1 MIYTTTDTIPGKEIA
16 EVRGVVTGNVVQS
29 KHIGRDLMAGL
40 KSIVGGE
47 IRGYTEMMTEAR
59 DIAIQRMVEQANQ
72 KGADAIVGI
81 RFTTSSIVDGSS
93 EILAFGT
100 AVKLVLV
107 E

>member
-81 RFTTSSIVDGSS
+81 RFTQAQLSMVHLKS
-93 EILAFGT
+93 LL
-100 AVKLVLV
+100 LVPL
-107 E
+107 

>member
-59 DIAIQRMVEQANQ
+59 DIAIQRLVEQANQ

-100 AVKLVLV
+100 AVKLV

>member
-1 MIYTTTDTIPGKEIA
+1 MIYTTTDTILGKEIA

-100 AVKLVLV
+100 AVKLV

>member
-81 RFTTSSIVDGSS
+81 RFTTSSILDGSS

-100 AVKLVLV
+100 AVKLV

>member
-1 MIYTTTDTIPGKEIA
+1 MIYTTTDTIPAKEIA

-100 AVKLVLV
+100 AVKLV

>member
-81 RFTTSSIVDGSS
+81 RFTTSSIVDGSY

-100 AVKLVLV
+100 AVKLV

>member
-1 MIYTTTDTIPGKEIA
+1 MIYTTTDTIPGQEIA

-100 AVKLVLV
+100 AVKLV

>member
-1 MIYTTTDTIPGKEIA
+1 
-16 EVRGVVTGNVVQS
+16 
-29 KHIGRDLMAGL
+29 HIGRDLMAGL

-72 KGADAIVGI
+72 KGADAIVGM

-100 AVKLVLV
+100 AVKLV

>member
-47 IRGYTEMMTEAR
+47 DPRIHRNDDRST
-59 DIAIQRMVEQANQ
+59 
-72 KGADAIVGI
+72 
-81 RFTTSSIVDGSS
+81 
-93 EILAFGT
+93 
-100 AVKLVLV
+100 
-107 E
+107 

>member
-59 DIAIQRMVEQANQ
+59 DIAIQRIVEQANQ

-100 AVKLVLV
+100 AVKLV

>member
-1 MIYTTTDTIPGKEIA
+1 MIYTTTDTIPGEEIA

-100 AVKLVLV
+100 AVKLV

>member
-100 AVKLVLV
+100 AV
-107 E
+107 

>member
-1 MIYTTTDTIPGKEIA
+1 DTIPGKEIA

-81 RFTTSSIVDGSS
+81 RFTT
-93 EILAFGT
+93 
-100 AVKLVLV
+100 
-107 E
+107 